1 MTKLPSTIK
10 NMILSL
16 LIISAV
22 MSAAL
27 ASVYL
32 LTKDQIE
39 LAKKMKEVNAIKAVL
54 PEFNNDPTS
63 SKKDVGELTIYTAMN
78 NNDTLGYAV
87 KTITKKAFSGTFSL
101 MVGFLPDGTIYN
113 IEVVEQKET
122 PGLGDKIKTKWKD
135 QFKSKNPGTFK
146 LVVKKDGGPVDA
158 ITAATISSRAF
169 CDAVDQAYKVIR
181 KGGMQ

>member
-16 LIISAV
+16 LIISAT

-32 LTKDQIE
+32 MTKDQIE

-54 PEFNNDPTS
+54 PEFTNDPTET
-63 SKKDVGELTIYTAMN
+63 KKEIGELTVYTAVN

-87 KTITKKAFSGTFSL
+87 KTLTKKAFSGTFTL
-101 MVGFLPDGTIYN
+101 MVGFLKDGTIHN
-113 IEVVEQKET
+113 IEIIEQKET

-135 QFKSKNPGTFK
+135 QFKSKNPETFK

-169 CDAVDQAYKVIR
+169 CDAVGNAYNVIR
-181 KGGMQ
+181 KGGSK